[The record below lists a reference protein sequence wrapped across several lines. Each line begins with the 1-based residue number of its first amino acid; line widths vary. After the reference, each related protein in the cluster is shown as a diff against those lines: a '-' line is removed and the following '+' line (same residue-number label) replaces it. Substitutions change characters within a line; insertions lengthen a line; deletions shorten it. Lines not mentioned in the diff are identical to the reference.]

1 MNNMPRNVYIMYTLC
16 NAMVG
21 KLMDM
26 KHFSASAIS
35 FRDINL
41 SHREHKRQTG
51 IADLV
56 RARVQQARAVLV
68 QLSDRVTGHQAASQ
82 DAGQH
87 IKMLARS
94 NARLKIKV
102 ARLRQEV
109 ARARHLAYHD
119 ELTGLPNRSLL
130 MDRLTQTMAQA
141 ARQHKQVGLL
151 LLDLDR
157 FKSVNDSL
165 GHAAGD
171 KVLQQVA
178 ERLSACTRSCDTVC
192 RYGGDEFVI
201 MLPEIDGWE
210 SADVVARKIHTRLCA
225 PFVFNDRAIVLTASI
240 GIALYRTDGRNGS
253 ELITEA
259 DNAMYLAKANGGS
272 LTRSHQPASH
282 DQP

>member
-1 MNNMPRNVYIMYTLC
+1 
-16 NAMVG
+16 
-21 KLMDM
+21 MDM
-26 KHFSASAIS
+26 KHSSASAIF
-35 FRDINL
+35 FRDIDL
-41 SHREHKRQTG
+41 SHRRHTHQTG

-56 RARVQQARAVLV
+56 RARVRQARAVLV
-68 QLSDRVTGHQAASQ
+68 QFSDRITGHREASQ
-82 DAGQH
+82 DAQQH

-94 NARLKIKV
+94 NARLKKRV
-102 ARLRQEV
+102 VRLRQEV
-109 ARARHLAYHD
+109 ARVRHLAYHD

-130 MDRLTQTMAQA
+130 MDRLTQAMTQA

-157 FKSVNDSL
+157 FKSINDSH

-171 KVLQQVA
+171 KLLQQVA

-225 PFVFNDRAIVLTASI
+225 PFVFDDRAIVLTASI

-253 ELITEA
+253 ELIREA

-272 LTRSHQPASH
+272 PTRSHWPASH
-282 DQP
+282 DHP

>member
-1 MNNMPRNVYIMYTLC
+1 
-16 NAMVG
+16 
-21 KLMDM
+21 M
-26 KHFSASAIS
+26 KHSSAQPIYQDNVPLGDG
-35 FRDINL
+35 FTGY
-41 SHREHKRQTG
+41 REE
-51 IADLV
+51 D
-56 RARVQQARAVLV
+56 
-68 QLSDRVTGHQAASQ
+68 Q
-82 DAGQH
+82 DARQR
-87 IKMLARS
+87 IEMLTRS
-94 NARLKIKV
+94 NARLTQELL
-102 ARLRQEV
+102 RLRRET
-109 ARARHLAYHD
+109 ARVRRLAYYD

-157 FKSVNDSL
+157 FKSVNDRL

-171 KVLQQVA
+171 RLLQQVG

-225 PFVFNDRAIVLTASI
+225 PFVFDGRAIVLTASI

-253 ELITEA
+253 ELIREA

-272 LTRSHQPASH
+272 LTRSHQSASH
-282 DQP
+282 DQPQGIARVHLGPIAGG

>member
-1 MNNMPRNVYIMYTLC
+1 
-16 NAMVG
+16 
-21 KLMDM
+21 MDM
-26 KHFSASAIS
+26 KDFSASTIS
-35 FRDINL
+35 FRGIDL
-41 SHREHKRQTG
+41 SQRGHKRQTG

-68 QLSDRVTGHQAASQ
+68 QFSDRVTGHREASQ
-82 DAGQH
+82 DARQH
-87 IKMLARS
+87 IKMKMLARS
-94 NARLKIKV
+94 NARLKRRV
-102 ARLRQEV
+102 VRLRQEA

-130 MDRLTQTMAQA
+130 MDRLTQAMAQA
-141 ARQHKQVGLL
+141 PRQHKQVGLL

-157 FKSVNDSL
+157 FKSVNDRL

-225 PFVFNDRAIVLTASI
+225 PFVFDDRAIVLTASI
-240 GIALYRTDGRNGS
+240 GIALYRADGRNGS
-253 ELITEA
+253 ELIREA

-272 LTRSHQPASH
+272 PTPLSLACIARPALGEVSYE
-282 DQP
+282 

>member
-1 MNNMPRNVYIMYTLC
+1 
-16 NAMVG
+16 
-21 KLMDM
+21 MDM

-35 FRDINL
+35 FRDVDL
-41 SHREHKRQTG
+41 SHRGHKRQTG
-51 IADLV
+51 LADLV
-56 RARVQQARAVLV
+56 RVRVRQARTVLA
-68 QLSDRVTGHQAASQ
+68 QFSGRITGHREASQ
-82 DAGQH
+82 DARQH
-87 IKMLARS
+87 IQMLARS
-94 NARLKIKV
+94 NARLKRRV
-102 ARLRQEV
+102 VRLRQEV
-109 ARARHLAYHD
+109 ARVRHLAYHD

-130 MDRLTQTMAQA
+130 MDRLTQAMTQA

-157 FKSVNDSL
+157 FKSINDRH

-171 KVLQQVA
+171 KLLQCVA

-225 PFVFNDRAIVLTASI
+225 PFVFDDRAIVLTASI

-253 ELITEA
+253 ELIREA

-272 LTRSHQPASH
+272 PTRSHWPASH
-282 DQP
+282 DHP